1 MPIASLSSI
10 RRLTSSLR
18 SFANKLVYPLLNHPL
33 LAGLSTL
40 AGLIGFGITIYNPL
54 PDDPFETHVREG
66 VAELM
71 LAAESGFE
79 NLKLGVPEEHESKKG
94 GDSIQGWTTFAATN
108 TLGGECSYPQI
119 LEFDDDYSKRFTCT
133 LVTSVPM
140 DEARDK
146 YRSLVA
152 ALEGLTD
159 DNWFILEELMD
170 SGEWIWEADWPDE
183 RLLLEAWLSEDEP
196 DFGTVDFFFEARAW
210 DRVQEDF
217 DALTSEL
224 DRMIDAEEVTINV
237 RFEPFVIVMFTE
249 RIGTHMIDLDE
260 AKSFYAG
267 DEQIVF
273 EQPSQFVASLD
284 AFKHAF
290 RQQEYFGDATPTD
303 RDAAEFLK
311 IFVADIVAFGEL
323 RLPWKADI
331 NVVAAMLVFPTDL
344 AGSHAIGVLIE
355 HRFFN
360 EPAAVMIVAPI
371 TTTEGKQQ
379 LGNASSQET
388 ESFLFNR
395 KETLDPRE

>member
-1 MPIASLSSI
+1 MPVVNLSSI

-40 AGLIGFGITIYNPL
+40 AGLIGFGITIYDPL
-54 PDDPFETHVREG
+54 PEDPFETHVSEG

-79 NLKLGVPEEHESKKG
+79 NLQLGVPEEHESKKG
-94 GDSIQGWTTFAATN
+94 GDSIQGWTTFATTN
-108 TLGGECSYPQI
+108 TLGGECSYPEI
-119 LEFDDDYSKRFTCT
+119 KEYDDDYNKSFSCT
-133 LVTSVPM
+133 LVSSVPM

-159 DNWFILEELMD
+159 EKWIIFEGPMD
-170 SGEWIWEADWPDE
+170 SSEGFWEADWPDQ

-196 DFGTVDFFFEARAW
+196 GFGTVDFFFEARAW
-210 DRVQEDF
+210 DRVQEDMYVL
-217 DALTSEL
+217 ASEL

-237 RFEPFVIVMFTE
+237 RFEPFVFLIFTAP
-249 RIGTHMIDLDE
+249 IGSQMIDLDE

-273 EQPSQFVASLD
+273 EQPSQLVASLD

-311 IFVADIVAFGEL
+311 NFVADIVAFGEL
-323 RLPWKADI
+323 RLALKADI
-331 NVVAAMLVFPTDL
+331 DVVAAMLVFPTDL
-344 AGSHAIGVLIE
+344 AGSHAVGILME

-360 EPAAVMIVAPI
+360 EPAAVMLVAPI

-379 LGNASSQET
+379 LGNASSQKT
-388 ESFLFNR
+388 ESFIFNR